1 MKKLLLILFLV
12 LLYSKAF
19 AEPTFVDSFSVD
31 SEEDRPRGITFNNNG
46 TKMFIIGWKGDDV
59 NEYTLSTAW
68 DVSTASFVDSTSSI
82 DADGRDV
89 RFNPDGTKMFV
100 LGRGSDKVYAF
111 SLSTAF
117 DISTSS
123 SINNFSVTSEEI
135 DANGLAFNLDGT
147 KMYVVGEDADYVNE
161 YTLSKGFDLSTAVYA
176 GDGERFFVRGQ
187 ETIPIDIDFNSDGT
201 KMYIVGWSG
210 NDINEYTLSTAFD
223 VSTASFEGSFSVDS
237 EDENPAA
244 LAFSSDGTKM
254 FVVGGDGEDV
264 NEYTLSCYYGVVNC
278 SNPTTLK
285 NVLGSIEA
293 QTETARRIVQHVT
306 TPVLNRMDWLRRHR
320 KEDSLTNQNI
330 KFNFSNEMLASLSKV
345 MPVAAKVNEASNLS
359 DNWSFWSEG
368 SVSVGKVG
376 DTALSSSKDINSNG
390 ITVGID
396 KKINENKLYGYALRF
411 GKDDVDVGKFTSL
424 DTSSYSLSAY
434 GTFPHDDTKFVEGI
448 LGISALKT
456 DHITQG
462 GGTNRTG
469 ERNGRQVFGSIN
481 YLTTFNK
488 DKFNITP
495 NARVDLGYTELS
507 EYSETGTS
515 ALIYDKQ
522 KIETGMISAG
532 FTLTDIIEFNTITI
546 KPSGGLELGLDFSPS
561 SAATVSY
568 VTDPNTNYT
577 SFVGQDSK
585 NIRANLGFDL
595 IMKNGFSLMTIYER
609 NQSDNSHSD
618 TLYLGVG
625 YIPSEDIEYA
635 MSLDDDKVLF
645 NYKRNINGFDITFGS
660 NYSLMSEIPEY
671 AANLEISNRF

>member
-1 MKKLLLILFLV
+1 MVWLT
-12 LLYSKAF
+12 Y
-19 AEPTFVDSFSVD
+19 
-31 SEEDRPRGITFNNNG
+31 
-46 TKMFIIGWKGDDV
+46 
-59 NEYTLSTAW
+59 
-68 DVSTASFVDSTSSI
+68 
-82 DADGRDV
+82 
-89 RFNPDGTKMFV
+89 
-100 LGRGSDKVYAF
+100 
-111 SLSTAF
+111 
-117 DISTSS
+117 
-123 SINNFSVTSEEI
+123 
-135 DANGLAFNLDGT
+135 
-147 KMYVVGEDADYVNE
+147 
-161 YTLSKGFDLSTAVYA
+161 
-176 GDGERFFVRGQ
+176 
-187 ETIPIDIDFNSDGT
+187 
-201 KMYIVGWSG
+201 
-210 NDINEYTLSTAFD
+210 
-223 VSTASFEGSFSVDS
+223 
-237 EDENPAA
+237 
-244 LAFSSDGTKM
+244 
-254 FVVGGDGEDV
+254 
-264 NEYTLSCYYGVVNC
+264 
-278 SNPTTLK
+278 
-285 NVLGSIEA
+285 
-293 QTETARRIVQHVT
+293 HVWH
-306 TPVLNRMDWLRRHR
+306 LN
-320 KEDSLTNQNI
+320 
-330 KFNFSNEMLASLSKV
+330 A
-345 MPVAAKVNEASNLS
+345 
-359 DNWSFWSEG
+359 
-368 SVSVGKVG
+368 
-376 DTALSSSKDINSNG
+376 SSKDINSNG

-568 VTDPNTNYT
+568 VSDPNTSYT
-577 SFVGQDSK
+577 SFIGQDSK

-595 IMKNGFSLMTIYER
+595 IVENGFSLITIYER
-609 NQSDNSHSD
+609 NQSDNSHSN
-618 TLYLGVG
+618 TLYLGAG

-645 NYKRNINGFDITFGS
+645 NYKRNINDFDITFGS
-660 NYSLMSEIPEY
+660 NYSLMSEIPDY
-671 AANLEISNRF
+671 GANITVSNTF